1 MPLGNDL
8 RLSCRAFKQ
17 INVPLIANGRRPLVY
32 RQYADLV
39 TVGQRAFFRVIQAL
53 APQGLVVKFVIRHP
67 LLIVILA
74 AAASLSYLVYAK
86 VNETSSGGPGYRGF
100 GGSPLVGVT
109 EAVEAVIADEV
120 ESVGTTV
127 ANESVDL
134 TAAVS
139 ETVSRIAFEDG
150 EFVEQGEILVELTS
164 VAEST
169 RLAEAQA
176 TVSEA
181 ERQFSRLQDLSA
193 DRLVAGSEL
202 DAARTARQTAQ
213 ARLEGVMADL
223 EDRLVR
229 APFSGYLGFRNVSA
243 GSLLTPGTV
252 ITTLDDV
259 SVMNL
264 DFRIPEVYL
273 ADIQTG
279 QTIAARSIVYRDRDF
294 EGRIN
299 VIGSRIDPVT
309 RSVSVRAEIDNP
321 NRLLRPGMLMT
332 VALALNEK
340 RALVV
345 PERAVIAAQGQQ
357 FVYVVGAENRI
368 ERRPV
373 DVGRRREGLVEIISG
388 LEAGERVVSEGT
400 IRVRPGLT
408 VRIEGEEPA
417 SAPAAGGW
425 GGSGRPGA
433 AS

>member
-1 MPLGNDL
+1 M
-8 RLSCRAFKQ
+8 AF
-17 INVPLIANGRRPLVY
+17 
-32 RQYADLV
+32 
-39 TVGQRAFFRVIQAL
+39 T
-53 APQGLVVKFVIRHP
+53 PQGFTVKFVLRHP
-67 LLIVILA
+67 LLIVLVA

-86 VNETSSGGPGYRGF
+86 VNESASGGPGFGGF

-109 EAVEAVIADEV
+109 TAAEAVIADEV

-127 ANESVDL
+127 ANESVDV
-134 TAAVS
+134 TSAVS
-139 ETVSRIAFEDG
+139 DTVSRIAFEDG
-150 EFVEQGEILVELTS
+150 AYVEEGEILVELTS
-164 VAEST
+164 VSEST

-176 TVSEA
+176 TVDEA
-181 ERQFSRLQDLSA
+181 ERQFDRLQGLSA

-202 DAARTARQTAQ
+202 DTARTARQTAQ

-229 APFSGYLGFRNVSA
+229 APFSGYLGFRNVSP

-279 QTIAARSIVYRDRDF
+279 QSIAARSIVYADRDF

-321 NRLLRPGMLMT
+321 DRLLRPGMLMT
-332 VALALNEK
+332 VALELNEE

-345 PERAVIAAQGQQ
+345 PERSVIAAQGQQ
-357 FVYVVGAENRI
+357 YVYVVGAENRI
-368 ERRPV
+368 ERRSV
-373 DVGRRREGLVEIISG
+373 SVGRRRDGLVEITSG

-417 SAPAAGGW
+417 SGSGGW

-433 AS
+433 SS